1 MIHQHWVAASLFLVS
16 VVHGVANQ
24 GNEEITGGA
33 SNETGDFYFWLPFV
47 IFFQVV
53 RRQWVHRLVHK
64 WDHQWQVFPSEV
76 FLSSDLMPFKEM
88 LPIINPLLQLLLME
102 LVIFHF
108 DSTWSYFIRQSD
120 LHGSDYVD
128 GQNNLV
134 ISDLGF
140 WFYIIQGNGT
150 DRHHPP
156 APDPAEDTTPDE
168 TAETGDFS
176 YCDSR

>member
-1 MIHQHWVAASLFLVS
+1 MQRTQSSWLCSVIVKRVFKVLGVIPLNFDFTLINIFVDMIHQHWVAASLFLVS

-24 GNEEITGGA
+24 GHEEITGGA

-47 IFFQVV
+47 IFFQAV

-102 LVIFHF
+102 LVIFHL
-108 DSTWSYFIRQSD
+108 DSQWTYLWRKARGWS
-120 LHGSDYVD
+120 
-128 GQNNLV
+128 
-134 ISDLGF
+134 
-140 WFYIIQGNGT
+140 
-150 DRHHPP
+150 
-156 APDPAEDTTPDE
+156 
-168 TAETGDFS
+168 
-176 YCDSR
+176 